1 MSAPAMFYVWNGRAM
16 EPMDRFSRLAEKSFT
31 SGHAYKMLV
40 QEEED
45 RRTSEQNRKMWAML
59 GEIAEQLQ
67 INGQSFDKDRWKAI
81 MLHAW
86 GEQVE
91 FLPTLD
97 GTSFFP
103 YGHQTSKLS
112 TKMMSSFL
120 EFIIAEG
127 TQRGVKFAD
136 DVADHAR

>member
-1 MSAPAMFYVWNGRAM
+1 M
-16 EPMDRFSRLAEKSFT
+16 SFT
-31 SGHAYKMLV
+31 SDNAYKMIV
-40 QEEED
+40 DEEKET
-45 RRTSEQNRKMWAML
+45 RSSEQNRKMWAML
-59 GEIAEQLQ
+59 GEIADQLQ

-112 TKMMSSFL
+112 TKKMSVVSG
-120 EFIIAEG
+120 IHH
-127 TQRGVKFAD
+127 RGGDAC
-136 DVADHAR
+136 AALNSPMIRLTI

>member
-1 MSAPAMFYVWNGRAM
+1 MKEPTAEQIVRFFMNTPPATSA
-16 EPMDRFSRLAEKSFT
+16 
-31 SGHAYKMLV
+31 HAYKMIV
-40 QEEED
+40 DEEKET
-45 RRTSEQNRKMWAML
+45 RTSEQNRKMWAML

-112 TKMMSSFL
+112 TKKMSSFL

-136 DVADHAR
+136 DPADHAR

>member
-1 MSAPAMFYVWNGRAM
+1 MKEPTAEQIVRFFMNTPPA
-16 EPMDRFSRLAEKSFT
+16 T
-31 SGHAYKMLV
+31 SGHAYKMIV
-40 QEEED
+40 DEEKET
-45 RRTSEQNRKMWAML
+45 RTSEQNRKMWAML

-112 TKMMSSFL
+112 TKKMSSFL

-136 DVADHAR
+136 DPADHAR

>member
-1 MSAPAMFYVWNGRAM
+1 MKEPTAEQIVRFFMNTPPA
-16 EPMDRFSRLAEKSFT
+16 T
-31 SGHAYKMLV
+31 SGHAYKMIV
-40 QEEED
+40 DEEKET
-45 RRTSEQNRKMWAML
+45 RSSEQNRKMWAML

-112 TKMMSSFL
+112 TKKMSSFL

-127 TQRGVKFAD
+127 AQRGVKFAD

>member
-1 MSAPAMFYVWNGRAM
+1 MKEPTAEQIVRFFMNTPPA
-16 EPMDRFSRLAEKSFT
+16 T
-31 SGHAYKMLV
+31 SGHAYKMIV
-40 QEEED
+40 DEEKET
-45 RRTSEQNRKMWAML
+45 RSSEQNRKMWAML

-136 DVADHAR
+136 DVVDHAR

>member
-1 MSAPAMFYVWNGRAM
+1 MKEPTAEQIVRFFMNTPPA
-16 EPMDRFSRLAEKSFT
+16 T
-31 SGHAYKMLV
+31 SGHAYKMIV
-40 QEEED
+40 DEEKET
-45 RRTSEQNRKMWAML
+45 RSSEQNRKMWAML

-112 TKMMSSFL
+112 TKKMSSFL

-127 TQRGVKFAD
+127 AQRGVKFAD
-136 DVADHAR
+136 DVADHQR

>member
-1 MSAPAMFYVWNGRAM
+1 MKEPTAEQIVRFFMNTPPA
-16 EPMDRFSRLAEKSFT
+16 T
-31 SGHAYKMLV
+31 SGHAYKMIV
-40 QEEED
+40 DEEKET
-45 RRTSEQNRKMWAML
+45 RSSEQNRKMWAML

-112 TKMMSSFL
+112 TKKMSSFL

-127 TQRGVKFAD
+127 AQRGVKFAD
-136 DVADHAR
+136 DPADHARSR

>member
-1 MSAPAMFYVWNGRAM
+1 MTAP
-16 EPMDRFSRLAEKSFT
+16 PTFT
-31 SGHAYKMLV
+31 ASNAYKMIV
-40 QEEED
+40 DEEKET
-45 RRTSEQNRKMWAML
+45 RSSEQNRKMWAML

-112 TKMMSSFL
+112 TKKMSSFL

-136 DVADHAR
+136 DPADHAR

>member
-1 MSAPAMFYVWNGRAM
+1 MKEPTAEQIVRFFMNTPPAT
-16 EPMDRFSRLAEKSFT
+16 SR
-31 SGHAYKMLV
+31 HAYKMIV
-40 QEEED
+40 DEEKET
-45 RRTSEQNRKMWAML
+45 RSSEQNRKMWAML
-59 GEIAEQLQ
+59 GEISEQLQ

-112 TKMMSSFL
+112 TKKMSSFL

-127 TQRGVKFAD
+127 AQRGVKFAD

>member
-1 MSAPAMFYVWNGRAM
+1 MKEPTAEQIVRFFMNTPPA
-16 EPMDRFSRLAEKSFT
+16 T
-31 SGHAYKMLV
+31 SGHAYRMIV
-40 QEEED
+40 DEEKET
-45 RRTSEQNRKMWAML
+45 RSAEQNRKMWAL
-59 GEIAEQLQ
+59 LTEIAEQLQ

-112 TKMMSSFL
+112 TKKMSSFL

>member
-1 MSAPAMFYVWNGRAM
+1 M
-16 EPMDRFSRLAEKSFT
+16 SFT
-31 SGHAYKMLV
+31 SDNAYKMIV
-40 QEEED
+40 DEEKET
-45 RRTSEQNRKMWAML
+45 RSSEQNRKMWAL
-59 GEIAEQLQ
+59 LTELSQQLT
-67 INGQSFDKDRWKAI
+67 INQQSFDKDRWKAI

>member
-1 MSAPAMFYVWNGRAM
+1 MSTP
-16 EPMDRFSRLAEKSFT
+16 PTFT
-31 SGHAYKMLV
+31 ASNAYKMIV
-40 QEEED
+40 DEEKET
-45 RRTSEQNRKMWAML
+45 RSSEQNRKMWAML

-112 TKMMSSFL
+112 TKKMSSFL

-127 TQRGVKFAD
+127 AQRGVKFAD

>member
-1 MSAPAMFYVWNGRAM
+1 MKEPTAEQIVRFFMNTPPA
-16 EPMDRFSRLAEKSFT
+16 T
-31 SGHAYKMLV
+31 SGHAYKMIV
-40 QEEED
+40 DEEKET
-45 RRTSEQNRKMWAML
+45 RSSEQNRKMWAML

-112 TKMMSSFL
+112 TKKMSSFL

-136 DVADHAR
+136 DPADHAR

>member
-1 MSAPAMFYVWNGRAM
+1 MKEPTAEQIVRFFMNTPPA
-16 EPMDRFSRLAEKSFT
+16 T
-31 SGHAYKMLV
+31 SGHAYKMIV
-40 QEEED
+40 DEEKET
-45 RRTSEQNRKMWAML
+45 RSAEQNRKMWAML

>member
-1 MSAPAMFYVWNGRAM
+1 MKEPTAEQIVRFFMNTPPA
-16 EPMDRFSRLAEKSFT
+16 T
-31 SGHAYKMLV
+31 SGHAYKMIV
-40 QEEED
+40 DEEKET
-45 RRTSEQNRKMWAML
+45 RSSEQNRKMWAML

-112 TKMMSSFL
+112 TKKMSSFL

>member
-1 MSAPAMFYVWNGRAM
+1 MKEPTAEQIVRFFMNTPPA
-16 EPMDRFSRLAEKSFT
+16 T
-31 SGHAYKMLV
+31 SGHAYKMIV
-40 QEEED
+40 DEEKET
-45 RRTSEQNRKMWAML
+45 RSSEQNRKMWAML